1 MTVTATAGADSMRKH
16 IFIFFALF
24 LPLSVAAEEEFYS
37 GGGGTG
43 HTIMFAESTV
53 ENGVYD
59 KTDVWVA
66 DKIRANLISALHRYG
81 GFNCIDLNE
90 AKSILKV
97 QKQLESGIYDDSQTI
112 EIGKLVKAK
121 EFVNIRTTRLPSGS
135 YSIGITLFNV
145 ETGAILGM
153 FSSPKTY
160 DSAESYAL
168 QAHYDCISDMLKML
182 GVKQTS
188 EGKNSLK
195 NEQRIA
201 AEQAEKNK
209 ILAKENAK
217 IEEER
222 SEKARAEAERRAKI
236 EAEEREKRE
245 AREKAEAAA
254 AAKALAEKKAREE
267 AARAKA
273 KLQNP
278 FAGETYI
285 CEFENGSRYDSYRIK
300 FTSQT
305 ECSVTVTS
313 IDSKGAEKSVT
324 KSGSYSYGDGVLS
337 VSVRMPNESVR
348 HVQKIAWIGSV
359 SFKNGYN
366 IFYLM
371 IPVSSQDGAKR
382 IRAEFRQ
389 K

>member
-1 MTVTATAGADSMRKH
+1 MKRLAL
-16 IFIFFALF
+16 IFCAFFAMF
-24 LPLSVAAEEEFYS
+24 AIFADDEFYT
-37 GGGGTG
+37 GTG
-43 HTIMFAESTV
+43 GENHTIMFAESTV

-66 DKIRANLISALHRYG
+66 DKIRANLISVLHRYG

-97 QKQLESGIYDDSQTI
+97 QRQLESGIYDDSQTI
-112 EIGKLVKAK
+112 EIGKMVKAK
-121 EFVNIRTTRLPSGS
+121 EFVTIKTTRLPSGS
-135 YSIGITLFNV
+135 YSITVTLFNV

-153 FSSPKTY
+153 FASPKTY
-160 DSAESYAL
+160 ESAESYAL
-168 QAHYDCISDMLKML
+168 QAHYDVSQDMLKKL
-182 GVKQTS
+182 GIKQTRA
-188 EGKNSLK
+188 GAASLQDEK
-195 NEQRIA
+195 RVA

-209 ILAKENAK
+209 VVAKENAR

-245 AREKAEAAA
+245 AREKAEAE
-254 AAKALAEKKAREE
+254 AAKKELAEKKARE
-267 AARAKA
+267 AAAYAKA
-273 KLQNP
+273 KQQNP
-278 FAGETYI
+278 FAGETYV

-300 FTSQT
+300 FTSQN

-324 KSGSYSYGDGVLS
+324 KGGSYSYGDGVLS

-348 HVQKIAWIGSV
+348 HVQKIAWKGSV

-371 IPVSSQDGAKR
+371 IPVSSQDGAKK